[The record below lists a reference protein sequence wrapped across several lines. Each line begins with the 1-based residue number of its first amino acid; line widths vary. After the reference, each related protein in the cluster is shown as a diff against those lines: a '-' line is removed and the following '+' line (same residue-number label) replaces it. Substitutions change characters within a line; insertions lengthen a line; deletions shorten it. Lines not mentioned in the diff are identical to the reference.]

1 MTYKMTT
8 TQAFQIKPDFYT
20 TKESCNQGSDRKTDV
35 QTNPRYKYFRQTHF
49 TAGDEEQFQRYRDE
63 TNGDVCIPEISLDT
77 NLFANQPFREWEK
90 YSNLNAN
97 AVINTFRYIFHKF
110 KKGIFVKIVSNQLRV
125 FLPFSKAHFVNEW
138 SDKIQV
144 DKAKYGTVTDFIG
157 RIAEAEGRRFNP
169 RFVNQNMDEWYAN
182 NCLVRYEYP
191 IHEGD
196 SNVGNLKNMLEE
208 LCKNRKIPDIEFFV
222 NRRDFPIITRD
233 GTEPYYNIW
242 GSTEQPLVS
251 HNYNKYVPI
260 LSMSNTE
267 RYADVLMPTYEDW
280 GRVQSPKNI
289 FFPENCDGYND
300 IFDIPWKDKKPTA
313 VFRGSTTGCGVSID
327 TNVRLKVSYLSHITQ
342 PDEKGVPYLDAGIT
356 KWNLRPRKL
365 QNNIYLQTIDKEKLP
380 FQLVSRLSPK
390 QQSGYKYII
399 NIDGHVT
406 AFRLSIELSM
416 GSVILWVKTKWKIWY
431 SDLLEPYKHYV
442 PVKEDLSDLIEQIKW
457 CRDNDEKCQQIA
469 KNAKEFNNKYLQEK
483 GILDYLQKVLVDL
496 KNEMGVYLYNVLS
509 PLDTIIN
516 TEFHTLDFSYPDTDK
531 SLNNL
536 STIPNMGRSYGLLQG
551 LEWIVRKII
560 VERQFE
566 EVIQEQEEIFRNK
579 LGVIRHFYMGGFS
592 FAVKTTNDTQK
603 IREHIHEC
611 YVGTK
616 SINELCKYIPNFAYI
631 FGMYR
636 KDDTFNVITERIHGQ
651 TLHEYISGPNFQF
664 SVYIQIIKQLC
675 YAIHMA
681 QDICALVH
689 YDLTPWNIMLQTTQ
703 KPITINY
710 IINHNEVVKISSSVI
725 PIVIDYGKSHI
736 IHDGEHHGF
745 INMFRVSTSQDI
757 LCLLITTIDQIV
769 NGRNNQPLPYND
781 FSNLIQLANFLS
793 GTQFRRDKFDRRKAG
808 DIRSFFRK
816 ASKYSCLIEN
826 NKYEL
831 ENITP
836 LDLVQYI
843 NMNITTNQPIN
854 IINNYTSIMDK
865 GNGRQVFEYI
875 LSKTV
880 EEQAK
885 TYENVFVRLKQCT
898 IPQPDNIFFVYYA
911 AQQLESN
918 LLSVRDNMMFF
929 LQRNNI
935 DSTRYEQLFTETM
948 RLIYK
953 IYNPK
958 LSKMSDTNISYE
970 ITGQFNTLIPAS
982 YTQETFLLPSTI
994 LSLMFGGNNTD
1005 LSEYREIIV
1014 MILLYNGTF
1023 SLQKKD
1029 RQHYLKNFE
1038 QLLNTRPLNM
1048 KNNSANNKTLQNL
1061 AKTIYTE
1068 DLKSLQ
1074 TQLDT
1079 EKGDCKDAEKYLE
1092 LYKKF

>member
-8 TQAFQIKPDFYT
+8 TEAFQSKPDFYT
-20 TKESCNQGSDRKTDV
+20 TKELCIEGSNKKTDT

-63 TNGDVCIPEISLDT
+63 INGNVCIPEISLKT
-77 NLFANQPFREWEK
+77 NLFTNQPFSEWEK
-90 YSNLNAN
+90 YSNLDAN

-110 KKGIFVKIVSNQLRV
+110 KKGIFVKIVNNHLRV

-144 DKAKYGTVTDFIG
+144 DKAKYGTITDFIG

-169 RFVNQNMDEWYAN
+169 RFVNQNIDEWYAN

-191 IHEGD
+191 IQEGD

-242 GSTEQPLVS
+242 GTTEHPLVS
-251 HNYNKYVPI
+251 HKYDKYVPI

-267 RYADVLMPTYEDW
+267 KYADILMPTYEDW
-280 GRVQSPKNI
+280 ARVQSPKNI
-289 FFPENCDGYND
+289 LFPENCNGYNN

-327 TNVRLKVSYLSHITQ
+327 TNARLKVSYLSHNSE
-342 PDEKGVPYLDAGIT
+342 PDEQGIPYIDAGVT

-365 QNNIYLQTIDKEKLP
+365 QNEKYLQTIDKEKLP
-380 FQLVSRLSPK
+380 FQLVEHLSPK
-390 QQSGYKYII
+390 QQSSYKYII

-416 GSVILWVKTKWKIWY
+416 GSVILWAKTKWKIWY
-431 SDLLEPYKHYV
+431 SDLLEPYKHYI
-442 PVKEDLSDLIEQIKW
+442 PVKEDLSNLIEQIKW
-457 CRDNDEKCQQIA
+457 CRANDEKCQQIA
-469 KNAKEFNNKYLQEK
+469 QNAKTFFNEYLQEK
-483 GILDYLQKVLVDL
+483 GILDYLQKIMVDL
-496 KNEMGVYLYNVLS
+496 KKETGVYLYNVLS
-509 PLDTIIN
+509 PLDVSIN
-516 TEFHTLDFSYPDTDK
+516 NEFYSLSFAYPETDK
-531 SLNNL
+531 SLDNL
-536 STIPNMGRSYGLLQG
+536 TVIPNMGRSYGLLQG
-551 LEWIVRKII
+551 IEWIVRKII
-560 VERQFE
+560 VEKHFE
-566 EVIQEQEEIFRNK
+566 DIAQEQEEIFKNK
-579 LGVIRHFYMGGFS
+579 LGFIRHFTMAGFS
-592 FAVKTTNDTQK
+592 FAVKTTTDTQK

-616 SINELCKYIPNFAYI
+616 GINEICKYIPNFAYI

-636 KDDTFNVITERIHGQ
+636 KNDTVNIITERIHGQ
-651 TLHEYISGPNFQF
+651 TLHEYISSQNFQF

-681 QDICALVH
+681 QDISGLVH
-689 YDLTPWNIMLQTTQ
+689 YDLTPWNIMLQTIQ

-710 IINHNEVVKISSSVI
+710 IINHTKVVKIGTSVI
-725 PIVIDYGKSHI
+725 PIIIDYGKSHI

-745 INMFRVSTSQDI
+745 INMFEVSTSQDI
-757 LCLLITTIDQIV
+757 LTLLITSIDQII

-781 FSNLIQLANFLS
+781 FSNLVQLANFLS
-793 GTQFRRDKFDRRKAG
+793 GTQYRREIFDRKKTG
-808 DIRSFFRK
+808 EMRSFFRK
-816 ASKYSCLIEN
+816 AGKYSSLIES

-831 ENITP
+831 SNKTP
-836 LDLVQYI
+836 LDLIDYI
-843 NMNITTNQPIN
+843 NTNITLNQPVD

-880 EEQAK
+880 KEQAK
-885 TYENVFVRLKQCT
+885 TYENVFIRLKHCT
-898 IPQPDNIFFVYYA
+898 IPQPDNAFFNYYA
-911 AQQLESN
+911 VQQLESN

-929 LQRNNI
+929 LQRNKI
-935 DSTRYEQLFTETM
+935 DSEQYEQTFMETIK
-948 RLIYK
+948 LIYK
-953 IYNPK
+953 IYKPK
-958 LSKMSDTNISYE
+958 ILKMTDTSISYD
-970 ITGQFNTLIPAS
+970 IVGQFDTLLKAP

-994 LSLMFGGNNTD
+994 LSLLSIGSDTD
-1005 LSEYREIIV
+1005 LSDYREIIV
-1014 MILLYNGTF
+1014 MILLYSGTF
-1023 SLQKKD
+1023 SLQEKD

-1038 QLLNTRPLNM
+1038 QLLNTKPLNM
-1048 KNNSANNKTLQNL
+1048 KNNAANKKTLHNL
-1061 AKTIYTE
+1061 AKQIYTE
-1068 DLKSLQ
+1068 DLKVLEASIE
-1074 TQLDT
+1074 T
-1079 EKGDCKDAEKYLE
+1079 ENGDCKDTKKYLE

>member
-1 MTYKMTT
+1 MTT
-8 TQAFQIKPDFYT
+8 TEAFQIKPDFYA
-20 TKESCNQGSDRKTDV
+20 TKESCIGGSNKKTDV

-49 TAGDEEQFQRYRDE
+49 TAGDEEQFQHYRDE
-63 TNGDVCIPEISLDT
+63 TNGNICIPEISLNT
-77 NLFANQPFREWEK
+77 NLFANQSFRDWEK
-90 YSNLNAN
+90 YTNLDAT

-144 DKAKYGTVTDFIG
+144 DKVKYGTITDFIG
-157 RIAEAEGRRFNP
+157 RIAQAEGRRYIP
-169 RFVNQNMDEWYAN
+169 SINQNIYEWYAN

-191 IHEGD
+191 IQEGD

-242 GSTEQPLVS
+242 GTTKQPLVS

-280 GRVQSPKNI
+280 GRVQSPKSI
-289 FFPENCDGYND
+289 LFPENCNGYND
-300 IFDIPWKDKKPTA
+300 VFDIPWENKKPTA
-313 VFRGSTTGCGVSID
+313 VFRGSTTGCGVSVE
-327 TNVRLKVSYLSHITQ
+327 TNMRLKVSYLSHITQ
-342 PDEKGVPYLDAGIT
+342 PDEQGVPYLDAGIT

-365 QNNIYLQTIDKEKLP
+365 QDNIYLQTIDKDKLP
-380 FQLVSRLSPK
+380 FQLATRLSPK
-390 QQSGYKYII
+390 QQSEYKYII

-442 PVKEDLSDLIEQIKW
+442 PVKEDLSNLIDQIKW

-469 KNAKEFNNKYLQEK
+469 KNARSFFDEYLQEK
-483 GILDYLQKVLVDL
+483 GIFDYLQKVLVDL

-509 PLDTIIN
+509 PLDTTIN
-516 TEFHTLDFSYPDTDK
+516 NEFNSLNFSYPDTDK
-531 SLNNL
+531 TLDSL
-536 STIPNMGRSYGLLQG
+536 SSIPNMGRSYGLLQG
-551 LEWIVRKII
+551 IEWIVRKII

-566 EVIQEQEEIFRNK
+566 EIVQEQEEIFKNK
-579 LGVIRHFYMGGFS
+579 LGVIRQFS
-592 FAVKTTNDTQK
+592 VSNFPFAVKTTKDTQK

-616 SINELCKYIPNFAYI
+616 GINELCKYIPNFAYI

-636 KDDTFNVITERIHGQ
+636 KDDTFNVVTEYIQGK
-651 TLHEYISGPNFQF
+651 TLHQYIAGPDFQF

-681 QDICALVH
+681 QNICGLVH
-689 YDLTPWNIMLQTTQ
+689 YDLAPWNIMLQTTQ

-710 IINHNEVVKISSSVI
+710 IINHNKVIKIGTSVI
-725 PIVIDYGKSHI
+725 PIIIDYGKSHI

-745 INMFRVSTSQDI
+745 INMFKVSTSQDI
-757 LCLLITTIDQIV
+757 LSLLITSIDQIV

-781 FSNLIQLANFLS
+781 FSSLIQLANFLS
-793 GTQFRRDKFDRRKAG
+793 GSQLRREKFDRKRAG
-808 DIRSFFRK
+808 EMRSFFRK
-816 ASKYSCLIEN
+816 AGKYSFLVES

-836 LDLVQYI
+836 LDLIQYI
-843 NMNITTNQPIN
+843 DANITTNQPNN

-885 TYENVFVRLKQCT
+885 TYENVFIRLKQCT

-918 LLSVRDNMMFF
+918 LLSVRDNMLFF

-935 DSTRYEQLFTETM
+935 DSTRYEQLFTETT

-953 IYNPK
+953 IYTPQI
-958 LSKMSDTNISYE
+958 SKMNETNIIYE
-970 ITGQFNTLIPAS
+970 ITGQFDTLIPAP

-994 LSLMFGGNNTD
+994 LSLMSYGSDID

-1014 MILLYNGTF
+1014 TILLYNGNF
-1023 SLQKKD
+1023 SLQEKD

-1038 QLLNTRPLNM
+1038 QLLNTNPLIM
-1048 KNNSANNKTLQNL
+1048 KNNTANKKTLHRL
-1061 AKTIYTE
+1061 AKAIYAE
-1068 DLKSLQ
+1068 DLKALQ
-1074 TQLDT
+1074 PQLAV
-1079 EKGDCKDAEKYLE
+1079 ENGNCKDAERYE
-1092 LYKKF
+1092 DLYKKF